1 MQFEAH
7 IRDWEE
13 MAADPFWAV
22 LTGKRHW
29 DTAEFFATGETD
41 VRNLLGVADQLGLL
55 KDSRAR
61 ALDFGCGVGR
71 ITRQLALH
79 FEECHGVDVSKQ
91 MLEIAAKYN
100 PSCHFHLNL
109 RKDLSDFPDSH
120 FDLVYTVIV
129 LQHQPNREVI
139 ESYIREFIR
148 VLRPQGLL
156 AFHLPSKMP
165 FRYRLAPRRRVYK
178 LLHSAGVRPERLRQ
192 WRLFPMK
199 MTAVPQKRVMSVIRS
214 SGGRLLL
221 TEPHGGS
228 GPIPSIMYYC
238 TRD

>member
-1 MQFEAH
+1 MEFEAH

-29 DTAEFFATGETD
+29 EVAEFFATGEAD
-41 VRNLLGVADQLGLL
+41 VRNLLGIADRLGLL

-71 ITRQLALH
+71 ITRQLARH
-79 FEECHGVDVSKQ
+79 FEECYGVDVSKQ

-100 PSCHFHLNL
+100 PSCRFHLNL

-139 ESYIREFIR
+139 ESYLREFIR

-178 LLHSAGVRPERLRQ
+178 LLHAAGVGPERLRQ

-221 TEPHGGS
+221 AEPHSGS